1 MSIEQRDA
9 WGFVLTEPSLVVAQ
23 VQEVD
28 LSWDIG
34 RTAADGKSKTERIN
48 KVWCLRISPYLT
60 SWFGLP
66 LGLQRYTTHTGARYN
81 CAMSSWLLRWRDQK
95 VDQRPWL
102 HPNGQRSHWTR
113 RSAWAWW
120 KIRCPGTPRYLSIY
134 LSLSL
139 SIYLSIYLSTY
150 LSIYLSIYLSS
161 YIQLNFQNMLSPFW
175 VAACALLCPEL
186 LPIWTILCFNFISAS
201 FMATE
206 TAAFAATRLAARS
219 CAPSAKTA

>member
-1 MSIEQRDA
+1 MVPPHQ
-9 WGFVLTEPSLVVAQ
+9 P
-23 VQEVD
+23 
-28 LSWDIG
+28 LSHELIW
-34 RTAADGKSKTERIN
+34 TAAGPAKIHHTYWCAVQLCNVLLAVEMTRSKSGSTTLITSKWS
-48 KVWCLRISPYLT
+48 KKPLDKKKCLSLMKDTMPGYSKIS
-60 SWFGLP
+60 
-66 LGLQRYTTHTGARYN
+66 
-81 CAMSSWLLRWRDQK
+81 
-95 VDQRPWL
+95 
-102 HPNGQRSHWTR
+102 
-113 RSAWAWW
+113 
-120 KIRCPGTPRYLSIY
+120 IYLS

-139 SIYLSIYLSTY
+139 SIYLSIYLPTYLSIYLPTY